1 MAGLAPSTFFNEE
14 DKMFGEKKIA
24 LALLVSAVGA
34 YTEEVKWP
42 VPPAGFNQASSSIP
56 KGTVS
61 NKINYTTR
69 NLGERACKVY
79 TPPGYSATRAEKYP
93 VLYLHHGIGGNE
105 NAWTASTT
113 DGQEGNADKVMDF
126 LYSKADLKVVPMIVV
141 MPMGNMTGASGDAWQ
156 AYEDVLI
163 NDLAPYIQK
172 TYNASP
178 DASMR
183 AMAGLSMGGGQT
195 LNIGYKNPTFFNWLG
210 AFSPAPNTTAA
221 GTTMNNATKI
231 AAVKTNVKLAFLA
244 AGTAESGYLN
254 TARSY
259 HNFLNQN
266 GISPLYLQ
274 VEEGLNHEPKN
285 WNRQLYNFA
294 QRIFKGS
301 TTEVIQLQKAKVNG
315 RTTVR
320 VSAPEQSLQVLFG
333 KDLNKTSTINGRS
346 LQLKSEAEIS
356 IPTESK

>member
-1 MAGLAPSTFFNEE
+1 MLS
-14 DKMFGEKKIA
+14 KKI
-24 LALLVSAVGA
+24 LLSATLLWTPCVFA
-34 YTEEVKWP
+34 EEVKWP
-42 VPPAGFNQASSSIP
+42 VPPAGFNQAADGIT
-56 KGTVS
+56 KGKVS
-61 NKINYTTR
+61 NRILYPTR
-69 NLGERACKVY
+69 TLGERACKVY
-79 TPPGYSATRAEKYP
+79 TPPGYSETRAEKYP

-105 NAWTASTT
+105 NAWTASQT

-141 MPMGNMTGASGDAWQ
+141 MPMGNMTGAPGDAWA

-231 AAVKTNVKLAFLA
+231 AAVKSNVKLAFLS
-244 AGTAESGYLN
+244 AGTVETGYLN

-259 HNFLNQN
+259 HTFLQQN

-274 VEEGLNHEPKN
+274 VEQGLNHEPKN

-301 TTEVIQLQKAKVNG
+301 VTDIMQLPKSRVSG
-315 RTTVR
+315 RTSLKVQ
-320 VSAPEQSLQVLFG
+320 APSQATQILFG
-333 KDLNKTSTINGRS
+333 EGQMGIISIDGRS
-346 LQLKSEAEIS
+346 IVPHGLADFSLPLENR
-356 IPTESK
+356 